1 MSRRTW
7 CRVVVLSGLL
17 IALALVLP
25 GWAQAPKGKKP
36 PSKEITALASYAGP
50 YEDLPGILLKR
61 KAGATGADGWE
72 KVKPRDKVQTTDTLL
87 TLPGFAN
94 LIRTSGLSI
103 LMRGNV
109 PQFALAQV
117 QFQLLESAVVLH
129 RNKEFDLDLTLLCG
143 RIFLINNKDGPAKI
157 RLRFS
162 ERQAWDIE
170 LARKNDQVGV
180 DYYTAYT
187 AGVDHRAAES
197 PRAYLFLVLI
207 RGEATIAVNAVD
219 SYTKKVKPPQA
230 YLFGWDS
237 FRTGSESSELEKLPP
252 SWSKRPPTIEEVDK
266 ERLGIIK
273 RMTAALKD
281 LKVRLSANKAVNI
294 LIKGGLKKPD
304 ALARMLAIYCQGAID
319 DVANL
324 VDEMDDEDPVHV
336 YDRQAAIFTLRRWL
350 ARGAAQGKVLF
361 DEKKQT
367 GILIDKTD
375 RRKKSE
381 AKRIYDL
388 LYDLPA
394 EDWTKPETFE
404 VLARC
409 VASSRVAIAE
419 LGYSHLLVLSRG
431 LIDPKKMPFNAA
443 DSIEDRRKFA
453 DKIEDMIARKQLPP
467 ERK

>member
-1 MSRRTW
+1 M
-7 CRVVVLSGLL
+7 
-17 IALALVLP
+17 
-25 GWAQAPKGKKP
+25 
-36 PSKEITALASYAGP
+36 
-50 YEDLPGILLKR
+50 LLKR
-61 KAGATGADGWE
+61 KAGATGADSWE
-72 KVKPRDKVQTTDTLL
+72 KVKPREKLQSTDTLL

-94 LIRTSGLSI
+94 LIRTSGVSI

-109 PQFALAQV
+109 PQFALARL
-117 QFQLLESAVVLH
+117 QLEMLESAVVLH
-129 RNKEFDLDLTLLCG
+129 RNKEFDLDLTLLRG
-143 RIFLINNKDGPAKI
+143 RIFLVNNKDGPAKI

-170 LARKNDQVGV
+170 LANRNDQIGV
-180 DYYTAYT
+180 DYYTAYRSGINYRT
-187 AGVDHRAAES
+187 GEE
-197 PRAYLFLVLI
+197 PQGWLFMVLI
-207 RGEATIAVNAVD
+207 RGEATVAVNDVD
-219 SYTKKVKPPQA
+219 THTKRVKPPHA

-237 FRTGSESSELEKLPP
+237 FRKAGEPRELEDLPA
-252 SWSKRPPTIEEVDK
+252 SWNKTPPTIEEVDN

-281 LKVRLSANKAVNI
+281 LEVRLSASKPVNI
-294 LIKGGLKKPD
+294 AIKEGLEKPD
-304 ALARMLAIYCQGAID
+304 AVARMLAIYCQGAID

-350 ARGAAQGKVLF
+350 ARGAAQGKVLY
-361 DEKKQT
+361 DGEKQT

-375 RRKKSE
+375 KRKKGE
-381 AKRIYDL
+381 AKRIYEL
-388 LYDLPA
+388 LYDLPY
-394 EDWTKPETFE
+394 EDWNEPATFE

-453 DKIEDMIARKQLPP
+453 DKIEDMVAKKVLPP
-467 ERK
+467 ERKEGPPRTKPKPKPDDED